1 MTKKQELKMEKSEIE
16 KKYSGYG
23 YHGGGRKPLPDGEK
37 KVFQSTTISGTPE
50 EIASL
55 KKLADNNGKSVS
67 RFVLDNF
74 IKR

>member
-1 MTKKQELKMEKSEIE
+1 MTERKRKA
-16 KKYSGYG
+16 
-23 YHGGGRKPLPDGEK
+23 GGGRKTIDPTGKK
-37 KVFQSTTISGTPE
+37 KVFSSATISGTPE

>member
-1 MTKKQELKMEKSEIE
+1 MGDK